1 VQVRLPPSIV
11 AVNPRSTRCVGVRL
25 QDRGHR
31 QNRGARRSMQ
41 RDYRRP
47 GPFLCTMAPHHGLR
61 MPTPV
66 RRGLKPGLGEGLIA
80 DGIRVR

>member
-1 VQVRLPPSIV
+1 
-11 AVNPRSTRCVGVRL
+11 
-25 QDRGHR
+25 
-31 QNRGARRSMQ
+31 MQ